1 MSKNAELGKQV
12 HKHLVK
18 LGLETPIVDNG
29 LSTSD
34 KIDKIENLMEQ
45 VMETLGLDLQDDS
58 LAETPHRIAKM
69 YVKEIFSGLDYE
81 NFPKCTTVENKMAAP
96 DEFVAVKNIK
106 VTSTCEHHFLPF
118 IGTGSGYA
126 GAVIAYIPKDKVI
139 GLSKLSRLVEF
150 FARRPQIQERL
161 TRQIA
166 ETLKYIMDIEDVAVY
181 MDAIHTCMT
190 TRGVND
196 PGASTVTCAM
206 SGRFLTDDN
215 IRKEFLSL
223 AKSSISGS

>member
-1 MSKNAELGKQV
+1 MSKNAQLGKEV
-12 HKHLVK
+12 HKHLVS
-18 LGLETPIVDNG
+18 LGLETPMKSSG
-29 LSTSD
+29 LSTEQ
-34 KIDKIENLMEQ
+34 KIEKIEELMTQ
-45 VMETLGLDLQDDS
+45 VMQALDLDLGDDS

-69 YVKEIFSGLDYE
+69 YVKEVFSGLDYN
-81 NFPKCTTVENKMAAP
+81 NFPKCTTVDNKMSAP

-126 GAVIAYIPKDKVI
+126 GAIIAYIPKDTVI

-166 ETLKYIMDIEDVAVY
+166 ETLKYILDIEDVAVY
-181 MDAIHTCMT
+181 IDAIHTCMT

-206 SGRFLTDDN
+206 NGKFLTDDN

-223 AKSSISGS
+223 AKSMNN

>member
-1 MSKNAELGKQV
+1 MSKNAHLGREV
-12 HKHLVK
+12 HKHLVSM
-18 LGLETPIVDNG
+18 GLETPMINNG
-29 LSTSD
+29 LSTD
-34 KIDKIENLMEQ
+34 EKIDKIEGLMEQ
-45 VMETLGLDLQDDS
+45 VMNALGLDLEDDS

-81 NFPKCTTVENKMAAP
+81 NFPKCTTVENKMAAE

-126 GAVIAYIPKDKVI
+126 GAIIAYIPKEKVI

-166 ETLKYIMDIEDVAVY
+166 ESLKYILGIEDVAVY
-181 MDAIHTCMT
+181 IDAIHTCMT

-196 PGASTVTCAM
+196 TGASTVTCAM
-206 SGRFLTDDN
+206 SGKFLQDDN

-223 AKSSISGS
+223 AKSMH